1 MYVGAPGAG
10 PASESLVAGQGRHD
24 RRSALIIDL
33 AAGLNRAARAATVRR
48 TSKSSDADALRG
60 RDRMMSLGPQ
70 HWPAS
75 VDSTM
80 IGWYLKHLSLSG
92 AARWPGHK

>member
-1 MYVGAPGAG
+1 MYVGAPVAG

-48 TSKSSDADALRG
+48 TSKSPDADALRG
-60 RDRMMSLGPQ
+60 RDRMMSLA
-70 HWPAS
+70 PAS
-75 VDSTM
+75 GDSTM